1 MAIIRP
7 ENMDFSKQTFSAIIY
22 GSPGTGKT
30 TLALSAPSP
39 VLIDFD
45 GGVSRVR
52 AEHRKTTIFCKTY
65 EEVKKDVESPEMAEF
80 QTIVIDTGGSFITF
94 LKDWAISKGTFMSN
108 VTEKTRITGGSGG
121 VASLQI
127 SFAGSVLPLLSFRT
141 KFSRDGHVQTQV
153 KRNGG
158 GATLEHAFVASIFG
172 NAAVFERVGS
182 PRFPVEQKF
191 GPSTGH
197 MMQNEKVIEKME
209 QTISET
215 YERRIEHEIL
225 RVLNGWGG

>member
-1 MAIIRP
+1 MSVIRID
-7 ENMDFSKQTFSAIIY
+7 EVS
-22 GSPGTGKT
+22 GKGLDRVNKI
-30 TLALSAPSP
+30 LAGVP
-39 VLIDFD
+39 
-45 GGVSRVR
+45 GGVFKATSAALKR
-52 AEHRKTTIFCKTY
+52 AGDTAKTKAGQFAA
-65 EEVKKDVESPEMAEF
+65 AEY
-80 QTIVIDTGGSFITF
+80 T
-94 LKDWAISKGTFMSN
+94 ISKGTFMSN

-158 GATLEHAFVASIFG
+158 GASLEHAFVASIFG
-172 NAAVFERVGS
+172 SAAVFERVGS

-197 MMQNEKVIEKME
+197 MMQNEQVIEKME
-209 QTISET
+209 QTVSET